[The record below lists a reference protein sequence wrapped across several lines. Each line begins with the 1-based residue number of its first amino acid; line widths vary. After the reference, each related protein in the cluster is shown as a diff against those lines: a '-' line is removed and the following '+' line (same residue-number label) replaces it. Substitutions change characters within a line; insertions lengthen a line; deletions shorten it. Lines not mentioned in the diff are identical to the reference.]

1 MTLVPPGEARD
12 WARAVPR
19 GHFTVL
25 DTPFLE
31 DGSVDEAG
39 LRHNARMTLA
49 RPGVGGISL
58 HSLHQ
63 EFWVLT
69 LAERRWVTEIVLDE
83 VAGRVPVVVGCSDP
97 VVENVLAL
105 ADHAAAH
112 GAALAMVWPPFY
124 GPRSPDSAQDFYAAI
139 APRIRLGMVIYST
152 TLSEMGFYLDPGQV
166 AALLR
171 FPAISCVQN
180 T

>member
-1 MTLVPPGEARD
+1 M
-12 WARAVPR
+12 PR

-39 LRHNARMTLA
+39 LRHNVRLTRA

-69 LAERRWVTEIVLDE
+69 LAERRQVTEIALDE
-83 VAGRVPVVVGCSDP
+83 VAGRVPVAVGCSDS

-112 GAALAMVWPPFY
+112 GAALAMVWPPLY
-124 GPRSPDSAQDFYAAI
+124 GPRSPDSVHDYYAAI

-152 TLSEMGFYLDPGQV
+152 TLSEMGFYLDLGRWRRCFV
-166 AALLR
+166 
-171 FPAISCVQN
+171 FPPSPACR
-180 T
+180 TPR